1 MFILSMLIAFVIVR
15 EGDSVPQRTG
25 GFEAVEMDVMLE
37 VCVFNL
43 GQYFPY
49 MFIIR
54 IPRFVAHTILQRR
67 VHQPS
72 VDAPVLAIG

>member
-1 MFILSMLIAFVIVR
+1 MFVLSMLIASVIVR
-15 EGDSVPQRTG
+15 EGDSVPERTG
-25 GFEAVEMDVMLE
+25 GFEAVEMDVILE

-49 MFIIR
+49 MFFIR